1 MQDLHDVQHIEAT
14 SYSFA
19 AIRSDTG
26 TRITKAEVEGIWRA
40 MIEMFVL
47 CVTLIQQS
55 KSLKVKER
63 SRKVAGKV
71 RFPDTFKAERTR
83 SLTPTCSCTM
93 THLGPA
99 CDYVG

>member
-47 CVTLIQQS
+47 CMTLIQQS

-63 SRKVAGKV
+63 SRKVVGKV
-71 RFPDTFKAERTR
+71 RFPDTFKAEPTR

-93 THLGPA
+93 THLGSA